1 MIFCSDVLDVR
12 YLPDARVEGYTAF
25 YDSFRRRAAHGQ
37 TVVEGRVM
45 IYPFGH
51 FGMGVPPMLL
61 GRVRQEILQDVLDAA
76 GFDVPMVRGL
86 AYLAPYCFRNGDTT
100 ALYLINASSDP
111 AEDVV
116 LSRLPGGGVRALRSE
131 DAREHMLAPRPAKG
145 GAALGLGV
153 GSLETALI
161 LFDDTQGS

>member
-1 MIFCSDVLDVR
+1 
-12 YLPDARVEGYTAF
+12 
-25 YDSFRRRAAHGQ
+25 
-37 TVVEGRVM
+37 
-45 IYPFGH
+45 
-51 FGMGVPPMLL
+51 MLL

-116 LSRLPGGGVRALRSE
+116 SPPAGRRR
-131 DAREHMLAPRPAKG
+131 PRPPVG
-145 GAALGLGV
+145 GRAGAHARAPAPPRAARRWGWV
-153 GSLETALI
+153 
-161 LFDDTQGS
+161 

>member
-1 MIFCSDVLDVR
+1 
-12 YLPDARVEGYTAF
+12 
-25 YDSFRRRAAHGQ
+25 
-37 TVVEGRVM
+37 
-45 IYPFGH
+45 
-51 FGMGVPPMLL
+51 
-61 GRVRQEILQDVLDAA
+61 
-76 GFDVPMVRGL
+76 MVRGL

-116 LSRLPGGGVRALRSE
+116 LSRLPGGGVRRPPVGGRAGAH
-131 DAREHMLAPRPAKG
+131 ARAPAAKG